1 MKNYLRDAVK
11 KSKQPSITIM
21 SGILIPEMITKRNND
36 HQKIPMQPLD
46 ENWVS
51 LFSAFISYFRAE
63 MEIIN
68 DIELNKIW
76 KQLMTIYDLEKDNRP
91 ISIEKP
97 REIIYPELN
106 NKSGHRVFISYCNTQ
121 KDDVEKIKAVLEKNK
136 ISVEYE
142 PGYLVNIPTFMKKVR
157 TTKFVLLLISKE
169 YLENEVC
176 MSAILEL
183 KKDDNF
189 KNRMLLI
196 VHDNAN
202 INTTGTITYIEYW
215 RKQHENLSALSNP
228 LSLEAA
234 GALGDDI
241 KKFRNIYNEI
251 AGFIADVKNIFTVPL
266 EDLRKSNYE
275 QIIQYILT
283 H

>member
-1 MKNYLRDAVK
+1 MVTPIVFDYCACISNDDWNIIKTFGSPGHEYPEQNKLIYISSLFPSSKQDNKTKKGGILLIKLKPLNSTHYQRKIDFKTTYRDRFDKEYVEEYSLKIPDTQININNGQDYFQSISIRKAILLVRYVNFMKNYLRDAVK

-36 HQKIPMQPLD
+36 HQKIPMRPLD

-121 KDDVEKIKAVLEKNK
+121 KDDVEKIKAVLEKK
-136 ISVEYE
+136 
-142 PGYLVNIPTFMKKVR
+142 
-157 TTKFVLLLISKE
+157 
-169 YLENEVC
+169 
-176 MSAILEL
+176 
-183 KKDDNF
+183 
-189 KNRMLLI
+189 
-196 VHDNAN
+196 
-202 INTTGTITYIEYW
+202 
-215 RKQHENLSALSNP
+215 
-228 LSLEAA
+228 
-234 GALGDDI
+234 
-241 KKFRNIYNEI
+241 
-251 AGFIADVKNIFTVPL
+251 
-266 EDLRKSNYE
+266 
-275 QIIQYILT
+275 
-283 H
+283 